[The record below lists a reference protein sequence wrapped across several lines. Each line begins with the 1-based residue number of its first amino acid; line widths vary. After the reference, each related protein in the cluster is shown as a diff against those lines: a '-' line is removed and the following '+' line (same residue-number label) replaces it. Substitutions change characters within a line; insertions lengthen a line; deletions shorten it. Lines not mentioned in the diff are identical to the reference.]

1 MFGTLGGPELFLI
14 FVVALIV
21 FGPRKLPEIGKSL
34 GKMMAEF
41 RKASNDFR
49 STIESEVEAEK
60 IREAMRIEAP
70 PATAPAAA
78 SPYAPAAETTASPY
92 APGADTSQSSTN
104 AETVQASSPEA
115 GGYPDSAAPDSASS
129 SSSGEL
135 ATSANDGSA
144 GEEAS
149 ASREPIPS
157 ANHVGVGA
165 DGEAAAG
172 TETAPESTRRQDD
185 PTPIEPK

>member
-60 IREAMRIEAP
+60 IRDAMRIEP
-70 PATAPAAA
+70 PKFEPWAAGPTA
-78 SPYAPAAETTASPY
+78 TTAR
-92 APGADTSQSSTN
+92 AP
-104 AETVQASSPEA
+104 
-115 GGYPDSAAPDSASS
+115 
-129 SSSGEL
+129 
-135 ATSANDGSA
+135 
-144 GEEAS
+144 
-149 ASREPIPS
+149 
-157 ANHVGVGA
+157 
-165 DGEAAAG
+165 EAAA
-172 TETAPESTRRQDD
+172 TPQADAAPQTAG
-185 PTPIEPK
+185 

>member
-60 IREAMRIEAP
+60 IRDALRIEPPKVEPVSPARALEADSSAGGQPQAP
-70 PATAPAAA
+70 SEGAARGAEAPAVE
-78 SPYAPAAETTASPY
+78 PVAEAVSR
-92 APGADTSQSSTN
+92 
-104 AETVQASSPEA
+104 ESSPE
-115 GGYPDSAAPDSASS
+115 
-129 SSSGEL
+129 
-135 ATSANDGSA
+135 
-144 GEEAS
+144 
-149 ASREPIPS
+149 R
-157 ANHVGVGA
+157 
-165 DGEAAAG
+165 
-172 TETAPESTRRQDD
+172 
-185 PTPIEPK
+185 K

>member
-60 IREAMRIEAP
+60 IRDSLRIEPPKVEPVPPARALP
-70 PATAPAAA
+70 AETGSTTPEAQPATAHEAASEAAA
-78 SPYAPAAETTASPY
+78 PVVEPVPEAVSRE
-92 APGADTSQSSTN
+92 
-104 AETVQASSPEA
+104 SSPE
-115 GGYPDSAAPDSASS
+115 
-129 SSSGEL
+129 
-135 ATSANDGSA
+135 
-144 GEEAS
+144 
-149 ASREPIPS
+149 
-157 ANHVGVGA
+157 H
-165 DGEAAAG
+165 
-172 TETAPESTRRQDD
+172 
-185 PTPIEPK
+185 K

>member
-60 IREAMRIEAP
+60 IREAMRIEPPRADPAP
-70 PATAPAAA
+70 PVTT
-78 SPYAPAAETTASPY
+78 SPYAATPEATTAPTAAEAPTDGSEHAAEPAA
-92 APGADTSQSSTN
+92 PGTVRERVP
-104 AETVQASSPEA
+104 ETVSRQT
-115 GGYPDSAAPDSASS
+115 DS
-129 SSSGEL
+129 
-135 ATSANDGSA
+135 
-144 GEEAS
+144 
-149 ASREPIPS
+149 
-157 ANHVGVGA
+157 
-165 DGEAAAG
+165 
-172 TETAPESTRRQDD
+172 
-185 PTPIEPK
+185 TPIEPK